1 MPLGGFLALERSGLY
16 IMRWDTFYKSFLVIS
31 LFFLASCSNLKAR
44 ELPITTSTPQLP
56 LNQAETILPSP
67 DGKWVAYIFGL
78 FGNKDYKLSVVNFE
92 DTIVWNINQKNF
104 GGESW
109 LIPYRWSQDSRYL
122 YFNIYA
128 AIDGYVPF
136 YQGMG
141 LQRLDV
147 QNGQVSEILPSGY
160 PETLETRT
168 IYNWDLAQFS
178 LSPEDNKLAYINRM
192 ENGVQ
197 LVIRELNTNKENSIF
212 FDKYTDAG
220 KILWSPNQ
228 DYLVFAA
235 SNGTNWSN
243 TLGYIDLIELDT
255 LTTKS
260 ILRDTNQVLVP
271 LAWLSH
277 RKILV
282 REYGGSYF
290 HLDIISKELSPVPPS
305 FRFPN

>member
-1 MPLGGFLALERSGLY
+1 
-16 IMRWDTFYKSFLVIS
+16 MRRDFFYKSFLSI
-31 LFFLASCSNLKAR
+31 LIGLLISCSNIETEK
-44 ELPITTSTPQLP
+44 LPKTTSTPQLP

-67 DGKWVAYIFGL
+67 DGKWIAYFFGL
-78 FGNKDYKLSVVNFE
+78 FGNTDYKLSVVNFE

-109 LIPYRWSQDSRYL
+109 FIPYRWSQDSRYL

-147 QNGQVSEILPSGY
+147 QNGQVSEILPSGN

-168 IYNWDLAQFS
+168 IYNWDLAHFS
-178 LSPEDNKLAYINRM
+178 LSPEDDKLAYINRM

-197 LVIRELNTNKENSIF
+197 LVIRDIKTKKENSIF
-212 FDKYTDAG
+212 FEKYTHAG
-220 KILWSPNQ
+220 RILWSPKQ
-228 DYLVFAA
+228 DYLVLSA
-235 SNGTNWSN
+235 SNGTNSSN
-243 TLGYIDLIELDT
+243 TLRFFELIELDS
-255 LTTKS
+255 LTTTN
-260 ILRDTNQVLVP
+260 ILRDINQALIP
-271 LAWLSH
+271 ITWLNH
-277 RKILV
+277 HTILV
-282 REYGGSYF
+282 EEYGGHYYY
-290 HLDIISKELSPVPPS
+290 LDIISKELSPTPPS

>member
-1 MPLGGFLALERSGLY
+1 
-16 IMRWDTFYKSFLVIS
+16 MRWDTFYKSFLVIS
-31 LFFLASCSNLKAR
+31 LFFLASCSNIETK
-44 ELPITTSTPQLP
+44 ELPRTISTPQLP

-92 DTIVWNINQKNF
+92 DTIVWNINQTNF
-104 GGESW
+104 GTESW
-109 LIPYRWSQDSRYL
+109 FIPYRWSQDSRYL

-178 LSPEDNKLAYINRM
+178 LSPEDDKLAYINRM

-197 LVIRELNTNKENSIF
+197 LVIRDMKTNKENSIF
-212 FDKYTDAG
+212 FDKYTHAG
-220 KILWSPNQ
+220 RILWSPKQ
-228 DYLVFAA
+228 DYLVLSA
-235 SNGTNWSN
+235 SNGTNSSN
-243 TLGYIDLIELDT
+243 TLNFFELIELDSMK
-255 LTTKS
+255 TTT
-260 ILRDTNQVLVP
+260 ILRDINQALIP
-271 LAWLSH
+271 LTWINH
-277 RKILV
+277 HTILV
-282 REYGGSYF
+282 EEYGGPFYY
-290 HLDIISKELSPVPPS
+290 LDLISKELSPTPPS
-305 FRFPN
+305 FRFSN